1 MDTPLHPD
9 HLLLASAAML
19 VVGIALAIFGLYAIT
34 SSAGPVQDDDVMGGG
49 A

>member
-9 HLLLASAAML
+9 LLLLASAAML
-19 VVGIALAIFGLYAIT
+19 VVGIALAVVGLTLIT
-34 SSAGPVQDDDVMGGG
+34 GSVGPVQDDDVMGGG